1 MVYISDYCQMGYLE
15 RKKWYCTA
23 LLAWSLQENIFS
35 VFCTALLYL
44 FKLKSWFLWNCT
56 EVFQMHELQ
65 YFDLE
70 LIFNCLLSINEICWF
85 WWSKQLKKRKNLNL
99 NWYMNVV
106 WLFMTKLKYLFH
118 FFCSHLG
125 WVIILNIFWFS
136 LQEKVVGGRC
146 HRKKG
151 FWLDFIFQIEIAT
164 LKMCPCPSWSVRC

>member
-70 LIFNCLLSINEICWF
+70 LTFNCLLSINEICWF

-118 FFCSHLG
+118 FFLFTSWLSHYLEYF
-125 WVIILNIFWFS
+125 LIFAPGKSCW
-136 LQEKVVGGRC
+136 
-146 HRKKG
+146 RK
-151 FWLDFIFQIEIAT
+151 
-164 LKMCPCPSWSVRC
+164 MP